1 MTTTEP
7 LAYEPGMSLADFQRM
22 IADRDPKARPAPA
35 TAAPPPIPELTPTA
49 AKFAKLREKLDN
61 ARRDVVRLKNRLAT
75 ANRRVE
81 QLTAELAQL
90 RAEKRAAGCTHPFA
104 AAGVTVSA
112 GRHTKGI
119 AIRIR
124 FTCPDCGEQFADI
137 PKLIRA

>member
-35 TAAPPPIPELTPTA
+35 AASPSPIVELTPTA
-49 AKFAKLREKLDN
+49 ARFAKLREKLDT

-75 ANRRVE
+75 AKRK
-81 QLTAELAQL
+81 LAASEAALEQL
-90 RAEKRAAGCTHPFA
+90 RAEKRAAGCSHPFTPA
-104 AAGVTVSA
+104 GITVAAGK
-112 GRHTKGI
+112 HTKGI
-119 AIRIR
+119 GIRIR
-124 FTCPDCGEQFADI
+124 FTCPDCGEQVADI